1 MANGAKLVSLS
12 AIVSMALMS
21 ACTSNEGLNSQSAV
35 NDPTNKII
43 ESSLMSD
50 YEVIKTVSSQIDRNN
65 IYDNSMQ
72 PVNKT
77 EKCLIPFMV
86 ADAAD
91 SRMYWDGKCSN
102 GHAVGLGRAVR
113 TIADKKVAEYL
124 IEIDEKNP
132 DTLHTYLRYDAGRF
146 DSEIGYSVLTLKDNK
161 FTGFS
166 ATMGYNDQDWLDG
179 VYEFTYRYEDTAN
192 FVSYTK
198 IIDLLSGEYSSII
211 AYPNFSHDLFNASD
225 NVLSSISKTYRL
237 LEGRTMIGLSYI
249 WLKDGRLLM
258 KDNATG
264 SDSILTEHPAE
275 LETMVN
281 EIQDKVA
288 AQTDI
293 VSKEVEKGFAKVEE
307 YSSKQCKRPNA
318 FFKGDEVNVVC
329 DYLFNLNAAYDQ
341 LVEAKEV
348 RSHEIDSFRDSQNQR
363 LQKLNDYLKNF
374 KKLGSPEDKN

>member
-35 NDPTNKII
+35 NDPANKVI
-43 ESSLMSD
+43 ESRLMSD

-179 VYEFTYRYEDTAN
+179 TYEFTYRYEDTAN

-211 AYPNFSHDLFNASD
+211 AYPNFSHDLLNASD

-293 VSKEVEKGFAKVEE
+293 VSKEVEKGFTKVEE

>member
-307 YSSKQCKRPNA
+307 YSSKQCNRPNA

>member
-21 ACTSNEGLNSQSAV
+21 ACTSNEGLSSQSAV
-35 NDPTNKII
+35 NDPTNKVI
-43 ESSLMSD
+43 ESRLMSD
-50 YEVIKTVSSQIDRNN
+50 YEVIKTVSSQIGRNN
-65 IYDNSMQ
+65 IYDKTMQ

-124 IEIDEKNP
+124 IEIDEKHP

-146 DSEIGYSVLTLKDNK
+146 DSEIGYSVLTLKDDK

-166 ATMGYNDQDWLDG
+166 ATMGYNDQDWIDG
-179 VYEFTYRYEDTAN
+179 TYEFTYRYEDTAN

-198 IIDLLSGEYSSII
+198 IIDMLSGEYSSII
-211 AYPNFSHDLFNASD
+211 AYPNFSHDLLNATD

-264 SDSILTEHPAE
+264 SDSILTEHPVE

-307 YSSKQCKRPNA
+307 YSAKQCKRPNA

-348 RSHEIDSFRDSQNQR
+348 RSHEIDSFRDSQNLR

-374 KKLGSPEDKN
+374 KKLGSPEAKN

>member
-12 AIVSMALMS
+12 AIVSMALIS

-35 NDPTNKII
+35 NDPANKVI
-43 ESSLMSD
+43 ESRLMSD

-307 YSSKQCKRPNA
+307 YSSKQCKHPNA

>member
-1 MANGAKLVSLS
+1 
-12 AIVSMALMS
+12 
-21 ACTSNEGLNSQSAV
+21 
-35 NDPTNKII
+35 
-43 ESSLMSD
+43 
-50 YEVIKTVSSQIDRNN
+50 
-65 IYDNSMQ
+65 
-72 PVNKT
+72 
-77 EKCLIPFMV
+77 
-86 ADAAD
+86 
-91 SRMYWDGKCSN
+91 
-102 GHAVGLGRAVR
+102 
-113 TIADKKVAEYL
+113 
-124 IEIDEKNP
+124 
-132 DTLHTYLRYDAGRF
+132 
-146 DSEIGYSVLTLKDNK
+146 
-161 FTGFS
+161 
-166 ATMGYNDQDWLDG
+166 
-179 VYEFTYRYEDTAN
+179 
-192 FVSYTK
+192 
-198 IIDLLSGEYSSII
+198 
-211 AYPNFSHDLFNASD
+211 
-225 NVLSSISKTYRL
+225 
-237 LEGRTMIGLSYI
+237 MIGLSYI

-258 KDNATG
+258 KDNVIG